1 MDNVAVETKELYEKT
16 MEARLRR
23 LGARI
28 DDLQVEVEEM
38 GAKTKVDFY
47 KWIEE
52 LRDQQVHVRN
62 KFREMKNSSGEIWL
76 DLKSGLENSARD
88 LKEALDKI
96 APKIKN
102 FPRFNVSPTV
112 KWIGLV
118 LGGVAAGYF
127 IGRFIHKNRKSI

>member
-1 MDNVAVETKELYEKT
+1 MDNIAVETKELYEKT

-28 DDLQVEVEEM
+28 DELQDAVEEM

-52 LRDQQVHVRN
+52 LRDQQIHVRN
-62 KFREMKNSSGEIWL
+62 KFREMKDSSGEIWI
-76 DLKSGLENSARD
+76 DLKTGLENAARD
-88 LKEALDKI
+88 LKETLDKI
-96 APKIKN
+96 SPKIKN
-102 FPRFNVSPTV
+102 FPRFKISPSV

-118 LGGVAAGYF
+118 FGGVVAGYF
-127 IGRFIHKNRKSI
+127 IGRSIYKNRK